1 VTSTAMV
8 AGGERGPKDPPKTY
22 HAAYSM
28 HFWQQNTRIGTA
40 SASDASR
47 ESSADLSNVLPAVTN
62 IFF

>member
-1 VTSTAMV
+1 MTSTAMV
-8 AGGERGPKDPPKTY
+8 GGGERGPKDPPKKY
-22 HAAYSM
+22 HAAYSN
-28 HFWQQNTRIGTA
+28 FWQHNTRIGTA